1 MTMENKEIKTMLETE
16 IKKTLNNIEM
26 YTELSKPVAP
36 DVAIGRVSR
45 MDHIN
50 NKSVTEAA
58 LRQAEKKLKGLEHNL
73 SRVGQ
78 PDFAKCGMCRD
89 DIPLGRI
96 LIKPESRLCIRCA
109 QRA

>member
-1 MTMENKEIKTMLETE
+1 MTDKEILNLLQREIDKTR
-16 IKKTLNNIEM
+16 KNIEM
-26 YTELSKPVAP
+26 YTELTKPVAP

-50 NKSVTEAA
+50 NKSVIESA
-58 LRQAEKKLKGLEHNL
+58 LRQAEKKLKGLEYNIYK
-73 SRVGQ
+73 VGK
-78 PDFAKCGMCRD
+78 PDFAKCGKCKD